1 MRNFSVSRDSNYTK
15 IGINRTSQ
23 MGELT
28 TSFRSDVSFESV
40 DALVDRLKAQD
51 EAAFAE
57 VFELYKDMVYTL
69 CCKLLAER
77 ADAMDVTQE
86 VFLTLYRRISAFRGD
101 CSLKTWLY
109 RVTLNQAANR
119 NRWWR
124 RRFRNRTVSL
134 NLIAEREGDTLVDPV
149 CAKPLADRAAL
160 SEELQRAIH
169 EGLGKLPFEQRAA
182 VVLRDVQGLS
192 YEEVAG
198 VTGVQIGTVKSR
210 IARGRERLRG
220 LLQDFRPGRG

>member
-1 MRNFSVSRDSNYTK
+1 
-15 IGINRTSQ
+15 

-28 TSFRSDVSFESV
+28 TSVRSNVSFESV
-40 DALVDRLKAQD
+40 ESLVAGLKAQD

-69 CCKLLAER
+69 CCKLLSER
-77 ADAMDVTQE
+77 SDAMDVTQE
-86 VFLTLYRRISAFRGD
+86 VFLTLYRKIGAFRGD

-134 NLIAEREGDTLVDPV
+134 NLIVEHEGETRIDPM
-149 CAKPLADRAAL
+149 CPKPLADREVL
-160 SEELQRAIH
+160 SSELQQAIN

-182 VVLRDVQGLS
+182 LVLRDVQGLS
-192 YEEVAG
+192 YEEVAE
-198 VTGVQIGTVKSR
+198 VTAVQIGTVKSR

-220 LLQDFRPGRG
+220 LLQDFQPGRG

>member
-1 MRNFSVSRDSNYTK
+1 
-15 IGINRTSQ
+15 
-23 MGELT
+23 MGELS
-28 TSFRSDVSFESV
+28 TSIRSDVSFESV
-40 DALVDRLKAQD
+40 EALVVRLKEKD

-69 CCKLLAER
+69 CCKLLADR

-86 VFLTLYRRISAFRGD
+86 VFLTLYRKIGSFRGD

-124 RRFRNRTVSL
+124 RRFRSRTVSL
-134 NLIAEREGDTLVDPV
+134 NLGSDGGGEIRLNPACERPLPDRETLSQE
-149 CAKPLADRAAL
+149 LHQAL
-160 SEELQRAIH
+160 ND
-169 EGLGKLPFEQRAA
+169 GLSKLPFEQRAA

-192 YEEVAG
+192 YDEIAR
-198 VTGVQIGTVKSR
+198 VTGVQVGTVKSR
-210 IARGRERLRG
+210 IARGRERLRD
-220 LLQDFRPGRG
+220 LLQAFQPGRG